1 MKDFITTW
9 AQSDGS
15 PMTLIDNCL
24 GAQCN
29 PTCPGKLLFLDP
41 GAVWGQTVKILI
53 LVLCLVITAVSF
65 GLKASFVIHHYY
77 LQMKQKRYL
86 EGAEDS
92 LAEKEVFKFVPCLKL
107 NRY

>member
-9 AQSDGS
+9 AKSRGS
-15 PMTLIDNCL
+15 PMTLIDSCL

-53 LVLCLVITAVSF
+53 LVLCLMITVVSL
-65 GLKASFVIHHYY
+65 GLKASFIIHHYY
-77 LQMKQKRYL
+77 LKMKQKRYL
-86 EGAEDS
+86 DGDEDS
-92 LAEKEVFKFVPCLKL
+92 LAETEVLIINCSLL
-107 NRY
+107 S